1 MVSTSLL
8 PLSNDEKTRIYP
20 ECRDQMMQVG
30 TTGQGDGRGPQPTT
44 SRRPPVPDYWKHEPH
59 RDVGAAMASHN
70 MGSLYSP
77 SPSSSATMRYEHCCC
92 TDSLLRLIR
101 ELTISSAYSIHAQG
115 PVMGFRKE
123 EDCMSTH
130 ASGAPL
136 FAPWAPTMFDAQSY
150 SPTDWEDATAATS
163 PASLPQST
171 ASGPSTPLLNFNG
184 LELVDDR
191 QHALG
196 FNSGYFMSPA
206 SPELQPTFKRRRS
219 SASWHQ

>member
-1 MVSTSLL
+1 MEDDFVPVNTWQGCIMVSTSLL

-30 TTGQGDGRGPQPTT
+30 TTGQQGDGRGPQATA
-44 SRRPPVPDYWKHEPH
+44 SRRPPVPDYWNHEPH
-59 RDVGAAMASHN
+59 KGVGAAMASHN

-77 SPSSSATMRYEHCCC
+77 SPSSSATM
-92 TDSLLRLIR
+92 
-101 ELTISSAYSIHAQG
+101 SAYSIHAQD
-115 PVMGFRKE
+115 PVMGFRNE